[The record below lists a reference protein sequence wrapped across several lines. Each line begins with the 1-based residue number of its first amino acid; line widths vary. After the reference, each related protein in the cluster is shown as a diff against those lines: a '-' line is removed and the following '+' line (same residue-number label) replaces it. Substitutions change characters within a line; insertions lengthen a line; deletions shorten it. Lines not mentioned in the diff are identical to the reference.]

1 VGINIGQLV
10 RQWAVRDPARVAVVL
25 LSPARRELTF
35 GELDSRACAAAR
47 ELAALGVSPGDRVA
61 LSVPNGLAFL
71 DAWFGCLYAGAT
83 TVPVPPM
90 SAAPELAHRL
100 EHAGVKLLLSSEAT
114 RPLAGAA
121 LALVPGVLH
130 RDASELANTQGGL
143 DGPRDLPAGAVA
155 MILYTSGTTGQ
166 AKGAMITHASL
177 ATHTAALVH
186 HVLALSERDV
196 VLGCLPLTH
205 SYGVRMTLLAPF
217 YAGARSL
224 LLERF
229 LVSEVRRALHEQGIS
244 WFPGVPTMFHALAH
258 EPTLE
263 VRASRAL
270 RWCLSAGAPL
280 PREIRLKAERVLHAP
295 VRQGFGLTEAT
306 FSTISLPDDDAGADT
321 VGKPV
326 FGVELRITDE
336 QGEPQPAGVP
346 GEICIR
352 GQNVMAGYLD
362 DPQATSE
369 AFRAGFLR
377 SGDLGVLDQAGRLTV
392 VDRIK
397 DLIIRGGFNVYP
409 AELVGALVEHPQ
421 VRDALVVGVPDAHY
435 GEEVLA
441 VLVLQPG
448 ATLDVQELDT
458 FCRGRLSRTKVPRLY
473 AQLDALPVGAS
484 GKVLRRAVRALAH
497 EGKLTLLKAT

>member
-1 VGINIGQLV
+1 MGINIGQVV
-10 RQWAVRDPARVAVVL
+10 RQWALRDAAREAVVL
-25 LSPARRELTF
+25 MSPARQALTF
-35 GELDSRACAAAR
+35 GELDCRARKAAHA
-47 ELAALGVSPGDRVA
+47 LVSLGVSPGDRVA
-61 LSVPNGLAFL
+61 LSIPNGLPFL

-100 EHAGVKLLLSSEAT
+100 AHAGVKLLLSSEPT
-114 RPLAGAA
+114 RPLAEAA
-121 LALVPGVLH
+121 LSQVHGVQH
-130 RDASELANTQGGL
+130 RDGAELADTQGAL
-143 DGPRDLPAGAVA
+143 DGPRDLPAGALA
-155 MILYTSGTTGQ
+155 MILYTSGTTGK

-186 HVLALSERDV
+186 HALELSARDLVLA
-196 VLGCLPLTH
+196 CLPLTH
-205 SYGVRMTLLAPF
+205 SYGLRMTLLAPF

-224 LLERF
+224 LLDRF
-229 LVSEVRRALHEQGIS
+229 TVQVVRQALRSEAVT

-258 EPTLE
+258 EPALGAHE
-263 VRASRAL
+263 ASAL

-280 PREIRLKAERVLHAP
+280 AREIRLKAERVLHAP

-306 FSTISLPDDDAGADT
+306 FSTISAPDDELGADS

-326 FGVELRITDE
+326 FGVEVRIVSE
-336 QGEPQPAGVP
+336 QGEPLAPGQP

-362 DPQATSE
+362 DAEATAE
-369 AFRAGFLR
+369 VFRDGFLR
-377 SGDLGVLDQAGRLTV
+377 SGDIGVLDEAGRLTV

-409 AELVGALVEHPQ
+409 AEVESALVENPQ
-421 VRDALVVGVPDAHY
+421 VRDAVVVGVPDEHY

-441 VLVLQPG
+441 VLVLHAGQ
-448 ATLDVQELDT
+448 ALDVHALDA
-458 FCRGRLSRTKVPRLY
+458 FCRARLSRTKLPRLY
-473 AQLDALPVGAS
+473 AAIDALPVGGS
-484 GKVLRRAVRALAH
+484 GKVLRRAVRELAQA
-497 EGKLTLLKAT
+497 GKLTLERAP